1 MSLIATTSEN
11 HIIAINNICVSGE
24 SKVKGRVLLTSIKI
38 NQALVGSKHD
48 IAEICYYSV

>member
-11 HIIAINNICVSGE
+11 HIIANNNICVSGE
-24 SKVKGRVLLTSIKI
+24 SKVKGVLPTSIKI